1 MADHDL
7 AAELAGYRAEL
18 AHCEKYDR
26 TARADLVSAEIARVT
41 EEIQATAESLDR
53 AAAEHQDAGR
63 DVLAAQAREEA
74 RRYRGLLDEA
84 EAKPAARPVKRGP
97 GRPRR
102 ETAEDKTP
110 REKA

>member
-18 AHCEKYDR
+18 AHCEKYEK
-26 TARADLVSAEIARVT
+26 TERAELVNGEIERV
-41 EEIQATAESLDR
+41 EGEVRGVAESLER
-53 AAAEHQDAGR
+53 AAADHEDAGR
-63 DVLAAQAREEA
+63 DVLAAQARVEA
-74 RRYRGLLDEA
+74 RRYRELLDDG
-84 EAKPAARPVKRGP
+84 EAKPASRPVKRGP
-97 GRPRR
+97 GRPRK